1 MITDVIAVLSIE
13 DEPRLSQL
21 LQTTLGAHGYR
32 VFSAVTAEEGL
43 QVLARESVDLILLDL
58 GLPDRDGIELI
69 PELRKLSTAQIIVVS
84 ARTQE
89 LEKIAALDAGAEDYL
104 TKPFSVGELLARLR
118 VLLRRRQQDDAPAL
132 YRTGELSIDLGS
144 RKVSLGDEPVHLTPT
159 EFKLLA
165 VLAAEGGRVVTHA
178 QVMKEVWGQHHQDDT
193 HYLRI
198 YMRQLRHKLEKDP
211 AEPRY
216 LLTEPG
222 LGYRLSS
229 D

>member
-1 MITDVIAVLSIE
+1 MSTDAISVLSIE
-13 DEPRLSQL
+13 DEPRLSQM
-21 LQTTLGAHGYR
+21 LQTTLSAHGYK
-32 VFSAVTAEEGL
+32 VFAAMNAAEGL
-43 QVLARESVDLILLDL
+43 ELLAKESVDLILLDL

-69 PELRKLSTAQIIVVS
+69 PELRQLSTAQIIVVS

-118 VLLRRRQQDDAPAL
+118 VLLRRKQTDDVPSVLKVGDLA
-132 YRTGELSIDLGS
+132 IDVPN
-144 RKVSLGDEPVHLTPT
+144 RKVSIGDEVIRLTPT

-165 VLAAEGGRVVTHA
+165 VLAAEGGRVVTHS
-178 QVMKEVWGQHHQDDT
+178 QVMKEVWGKHHEDDT

-222 LGYRLSS
+222 LGYRLASE
-229 D
+229 

>member
-1 MITDVIAVLSIE
+1 VSADAVTVLSIE

-32 VFSAVTAEEGL
+32 VLTASTGGAGL
-43 QVLARESVDLILLDL
+43 QLAGRETIDLILLDL

-69 PELRKLSTAQIIVVS
+69 PELRERTAAPIIVVS

-89 LEKIAALDAGAEDYL
+89 MEKIAALDAGAEDYL
-104 TKPFSVGELLARLR
+104 TKPFSVGELMARLR
-118 VLLRRRQQDDAPAL
+118 VLLRRRQDNLATAYHVDGL
-132 YRTGELSIDLGS
+132 DIDLGN
-144 RKVSLGDEPVHLTPT
+144 RRVTLNEELVHLTPT

-165 VLAAEGGRVVTHA
+165 VLAAQGGKFVTHA
-178 QVMKEVWGQHHQDDT
+178 QVMKEVWGRHHEDDT

-198 YMRQLRHKLEKDP
+198 YMRQLRQKLEKNP

-222 LGYRLSS
+222 VGYKLAGE
-229 D
+229 

>member
-1 MITDVIAVLSIE
+1 VSADAVTVLSIE

-32 VFSAVTAEEGL
+32 VLTAATAAAGL
-43 QVLARESVDLILLDL
+43 QLAGRETIDLILLDL

-69 PELRKLSTAQIIVVS
+69 PELRERSEALIIVVS

-89 LEKIAALDAGAEDYL
+89 MEKIAALDAGAEDYL
-104 TKPFSVGELLARLR
+104 TKPFSVGELMARLR
-118 VLLRRRQQDDAPAL
+118 VLLRRRQDNLAVAYHVAGLD
-132 YRTGELSIDLGS
+132 IDLGN
-144 RKVSLGDEPVHLTPT
+144 RRITLDGELVHLTPT
-159 EFKLLA
+159 EFKLMA
-165 VLAAEGGRVVTHA
+165 VLAAQGGKVVTHA
-178 QVMKEVWGQHHQDDT
+178 QVMKEVWGRHHEDDT

-198 YMRQLRHKLEKDP
+198 YMRQLRQKLEKNP

-222 LGYRLSS
+222 VGYRLASE
-229 D
+229 

>member
-1 MITDVIAVLSIE
+1 MSVDLVTVLSIE

-21 LQTTLGAHGYR
+21 LQTTLSAHGYR
-32 VFSAVTAEEGL
+32 VLTASSGVAGL
-43 QVLARESVDLILLDL
+43 QLAGRERIDLILLDL

-69 PELRKLSTAQIIVVS
+69 PELRERTEAQIIVVS

-89 LEKIAALDAGAEDYL
+89 MEKIAALDAGAEDYL
-104 TKPFSVGELLARLR
+104 TKPFSVGELMARLR
-118 VLLRRRQQDDAPAL
+118 VLLRRRQDDVVSSYQVDA
-132 YRTGELSIDLGS
+132 LSIDLAN
-144 RKVSLGDEPVHLTPT
+144 RRITLGGEQVHVTPT

-165 VLAAEGGRVVTHA
+165 VLAAQGGKVVTHA
-178 QVMKEVWGQHHQDDT
+178 QVMKEVWGRHHEDDT

-222 LGYRLSS
+222 VGYRLASE
-229 D
+229 